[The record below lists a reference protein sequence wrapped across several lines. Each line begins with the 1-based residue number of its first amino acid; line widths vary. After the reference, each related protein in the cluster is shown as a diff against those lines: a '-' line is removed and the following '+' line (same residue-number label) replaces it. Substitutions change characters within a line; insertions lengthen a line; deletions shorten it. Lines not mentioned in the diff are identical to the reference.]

1 MSIAANKAV
10 VQRFAEQMLSQH
22 QLGVA
27 ADLFT
32 PDFVDHDADDPDGR
46 VSGVDGAMAE
56 VGVYVTAF
64 PDMRVD
70 IDALLA
76 EGDLVFMRA
85 RLRGTH
91 RGELPGGLAATGQPV
106 DVWAW
111 QTFRLV
117 DGKIAE
123 AWLNIDRLRLM
134 QQLGA
139 LPLPA

>member
-32 PDFVDHDADDPDGR
+32 SDFVDHDADDPDGR
-46 VSGVDGAMAE
+46 VSGV
-56 VGVYVTAF
+56 
-64 PDMRVD
+64 
-70 IDALLA
+70 
-76 EGDLVFMRA
+76 
-85 RLRGTH
+85 
-91 RGELPGGLAATGQPV
+91 RGELPGGLAATGQQV
-106 DVWAW
+106 DAWAW

-123 AWLNIDRLRLM
+123 AWLNIDRLRLL

-139 LPLPA
+139 LPVPA